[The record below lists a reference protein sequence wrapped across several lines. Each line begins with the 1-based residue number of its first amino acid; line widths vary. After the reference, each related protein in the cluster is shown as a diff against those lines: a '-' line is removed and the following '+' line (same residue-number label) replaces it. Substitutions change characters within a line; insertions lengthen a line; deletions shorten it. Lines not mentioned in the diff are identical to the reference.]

1 MWLFSEAA
9 AAALTP
15 LTRPEPAGGSTRGVT
30 WRAGYMLQA

>member
-9 AAALTP
+9 AAALT
-15 LTRPEPAGGSTRGVT
+15 LLIRPELASGSTRGVT